1 LRPGRAARNILLLLF
16 LNLLGLLSAAVWAGV
31 TESLPLSLPTG
42 QWRPLEEWQS
52 PALQAALARSLQQ
65 RRDWTPLLAGRKMAV
80 GLVDLADPQAPRFA
94 QVNGQ
99 TMLYAASLPKLVVL
113 LAAFH
118 GLADGRLP
126 QTPYLRQQLTA
137 MIRESSN
144 PAAAEIIRR
153 LGLPYI
159 QSLLFLPRYRF
170 YSPRQGGG
178 LWVGGTFAPGGQHYP
193 DPLQDLTQAATALQV
208 CRFYYLLA
216 YGRLLNPAASRQ
228 MLEIMA
234 YPGLKDKFV
243 AVLERTV
250 AADRLFRK
258 NGTYGQTH
266 CDSVLVWGPGRRRYI
281 LVGLVED
288 ARGEQILR
296 DLVPLAEQ
304 VLRQTAGRR

>member
-1 LRPGRAARNILLLLF
+1 MKSWRAVGGVFVVLT
-16 LNLLGLLSAAVWAGV
+16 LLGLAATSLSAGEVE
-31 TESLPLSLPTG
+31 TLPLSLPAG

-52 PALQAALARSLQQ
+52 PTLQAALARSLAQ
-65 RRDWTPLLAGRKMAV
+65 RRDWSPLLAARKMAV
-80 GLVDLADPQAPRFA
+80 GLVDLADPRAPRFA

-118 GLADGRLP
+118 GLAEGRLAP
-126 QTPYLRQQLTA
+126 TPHLRQQLTA

-144 PAAAEIIRR
+144 PAAAELIRR

-170 YSPRQGGG
+170 YAPRQGGG
-178 LWVGGTFAPGGQHYP
+178 LWVGSTFAPGGEQYP
-193 DPLQDLTQAATALQV
+193 EPLQDLTQAATALQV

-228 MLEIMA
+228 MLAIMA
-234 YPGLKDKFV
+234 YPGLQDKFV

-250 AADRLFRK
+250 PGSRLYRK

-296 DLVPLAEQ
+296 ELVPLAEQ
-304 VLRQTAGRR
+304 ALRQTAGRR